1 MKREEL
7 LMNVTS
13 VMSLVAA
20 TVFAVGVVG
29 PAVAQTPAT
38 PAPAPAPAPA
48 APAKSGDMQM
58 DKDAKKDGKAAAKDK
73 MKKKHA
79 AKKTEKTE
87 GEQAPAAKTPEPKK

>member
-1 MKREEL
+1 
-7 LMNVTS
+7 MNATS

-29 PAVAQTPAT
+29 PAVAQTPST
-38 PAPAPAPAPA
+38 PAPAPAPA

-73 MKKKHA
+73 IKKKHA

>member
-1 MKREEL
+1 
-7 LMNVTS
+7 MNATS

-29 PAVAQTPAT
+29 PAVAQTPS
-38 PAPAPAPAPA
+38 PPAPAPAPA
-48 APAKSGDMQM
+48 APAKSGDMKSGDMQM